1 MAADRPYPGTQSVVR
16 AISLLKVFNDEQSEW
31 QLTELAH
38 EVGINKTT
46 AFRLLKALEGEGL
59 LSRDPESHAYK
70 LGFGMVSLGGLALR
84 SNDLR
89 SVAHPMLASLSASIH
104 ETASL
109 EILQEGEMLILDEV
123 LGKHLMSGGKSI
135 GTRWPV
141 YATSTGKAILAALEV
156 DEVDQI
162 LPEELIPFTE
172 YTITSRSLLLE
183 DLRRSFARGY
193 SVAWE
198 ELELG
203 LVAVGAPLRNFDGD
217 VIAAISLAGPTRR
230 LPKNRIPEIGKM
242 ICEKANEISHSLGF
256 GKE

>member
-1 MAADRPYPGTQSVVR
+1 MTADKPYPGTQSVVR
-16 AISLLKVFNDEQSEW
+16 AISLLKVFNDERSEW

-46 AFRLLKALEGEGL
+46 AFRLLKALEREGL
-59 LSRDPESHAYK
+59 LTRDPESHAYK

-89 SVAHPMLASLSASIH
+89 SVAHSEMESLSASTH

-109 EILQEGEMLILDEV
+109 EVLIDAETLILDEV

-135 GTRWPV
+135 GTRWPA
-141 YATSTGKAILAALEV
+141 YATSTGKSILSALPVEEV
-156 DEVDQI
+156 KRL
-162 LPEELIPFTE
+162 LPEELTPLTE
-172 YTITSRSLLLE
+172 YTITSRSQLLE
-183 DLRRSFARGY
+183 DLGRSFVRGY
-193 SVAWE
+193 AVAWE

-217 VIAAISLAGPTRR
+217 VIAAISLTGPTRR
-230 LPKNRIPEIGKM
+230 LPRDRIPEIGKM
-242 ICEKANEISHSLGF
+242 ICEKAREISHCLGF
-256 GKE
+256 R

>member
-1 MAADRPYPGTQSVVR
+1 MTADKPYPGTQSVVR
-16 AISLLKVFNDEQSEW
+16 AISLLKVFNDERSEW

-59 LSRDPESHAYK
+59 LTRDPESHAYR

-89 SVAHPMLASLSASIH
+89 SVAHPELESLSMSTH

-109 EILQEGEMLILDEV
+109 EVLIDAETLILDEV

-135 GTRWPV
+135 GTRWPA
-141 YATSTGKAILAALEV
+141 YATSTGKSILSALPVEEV
-156 DEVDQI
+156 KRL
-162 LPEELIPFTE
+162 LPEELTPLTE

-183 DLRRSFARGY
+183 DLRRSFIRGY
-193 SVAWE
+193 AVAWE

-203 LVAVGAPLRNFDGD
+203 LVAVGAPLRNFDGH
-217 VIAAISLAGPTRR
+217 VIAAVSLTGPTRR
-230 LPKNRIPEIGKM
+230 LPRDRIPEIGNM
-242 ICEKANEISHSLGF
+242 ICEKAREISRCLGF
-256 GKE
+256 G